1 MDYSMGMKKDKKK
14 KMTPKSNKRMGMMY
28 GGGRKAMMHGGPHN
42 NMDRIK
48 MNMGGAM
55 EVAESN

>member
-1 MDYSMGMKKDKKK
+1 MDYGMDKNKMDKKK
-14 KMTPKSNKRMGMMY
+14 KKKRMGMMY
-28 GGGRKAMMHGGPHN
+28 GGDRKAMMHGGPHK

-55 EVAESN
+55 DVQDPN